1 MRQGQILWNAPL
13 LVLVALLKNPF
24 YPPQHH
30 RNCSSFYHCDKKKD
44 LAYFSSLWIFLM
56 SSACLPVYSPIPCS
70 RLMFQWWKTVTS
82 ATFNLS
88 RPLPLFLEHWNTAT
102 PPNFFKLFVTSVCFI
117 ATYKRIKLNWQKN
130 QTSSVASHLPW
141 CYLGAFASKSVNSQ
155 WLKKIHFHHI
165 FFFSWSMSSSVFAFH
180 HLPAADLMSGF
191 LLESTLWTGFDSCS
205 SLLAPGGIFKSI
217 FLS

>member
-1 MRQGQILWNAPL
+1 
-13 LVLVALLKNPF
+13 
-24 YPPQHH
+24 
-30 RNCSSFYHCDKKKD
+30 
-44 LAYFSSLWIFLM
+44 M

-155 WLKKIHFHHI
+155 WLKKIHFQHI
-165 FFFSWSMSSSVFAFH
+165 FFFFLKHVLLCFCFPPSARCWSDVRISVRVHFMDRVWQLF
-180 HLPAADLMSGF
+180 
-191 LLESTLWTGFDSCS
+191 
-205 SLLAPGGIFKSI
+205 
-217 FLS
+217 